1 MEWYPKRGEWDLR
14 SDDEVLEALKVEV
27 KYAKVNMQN
36 VKDQVK
42 TGANDFCT
50 KANAERQLRLL
61 AKQHELLVKRHEE
74 FEKRVDESQ
83 NLLLP
88 KRPKNLIGLY
98 RPTSS
103 YSLRMASRDREP
115 RHRMIDVMDLD
126 FDYGEKIAKD
136 FDSAKREIQHQRMLK
151 DALHG
156 EMDEV
161 VDASSMSGRM
171 TYSGSGIQSSS
182 GRRTRPKS
190 ARHKRH

>member
-1 MEWYPKRGEWDLR
+1 MIFKTYHCRAIEKRMEWYPKRGEWDLR

-74 FEKRVDESQ
+74 FEKCVDESQ

-115 RHRMIDVMDLD
+115 R
-126 FDYGEKIAKD
+126 
-136 FDSAKREIQHQRMLK
+136 
-151 DALHG
+151 
-156 EMDEV
+156 
-161 VDASSMSGRM
+161 
-171 TYSGSGIQSSS
+171 
-182 GRRTRPKS
+182 
-190 ARHKRH
+190 